1 MQPIIISN
9 PISLPDEIPII
20 HQLFDNG
27 LELLHLRKPGYSE
40 ADYHSFLS
48 GIYSYYRSRCVLHQF
63 HPIAAEFGINR
74 LHFSEQKRRETTDWN
89 QYSEYVL
96 STSVHSIED
105 FNELPDCF
113 EYAFLSPV
121 FPSISK
127 TGYASEK
134 NLLEEVNK
142 RTNFQT
148 ELIALGG
155 ITNENKQIAMNS
167 GFDNVAMLG
176 AIWDRKINIKKF

>member
-1 MQPIIISN
+1 MKSIIITN

-20 HQLFDNG
+20 NQLFDNG

-40 ADYHSFLS
+40 ADYHSFVS
-48 GIYSYYRSRCVLHQF
+48 CIHSYYRNRCVLHQF
-63 HPIAAEFGINR
+63 HLTAQEFGINR
-74 LHFSEQKRRETTDWN
+74 LHFSEKKRKEITDWN
-89 QYSEYVL
+89 QYTDCIL

-105 FNELPDCF
+105 FNDLPDCF

-127 TGYASEK
+127 VGYVSEK
-134 NLLEEVNK
+134 NLFAEVKK

-148 ELIALGG
+148 KLIALGG
-155 ITNENKQIAMNS
+155 ITFENEQLTIES

-176 AIWDRKINIKKF
+176 AIWN

>member
-1 MQPIIISN
+1 MKSIIITN

-20 HQLFDNG
+20 NQLLSEG
-27 LELLHLRKPGYSE
+27 LELLHIRKPDYSE
-40 ADYHSFLS
+40 EDYRSLLS
-48 GIYSYYRSRCVLHQF
+48 CIHSYYRNKFVLHQF
-63 HPIAAEFGINR
+63 HSTAEEFGINR
-74 LHFSEQKRRETTDWN
+74 LHFSEQKRIETTDWN

-105 FNELPDCF
+105 FNDLPDCF
-113 EYAFLSPV
+113 EYAFFSPV

-134 NLLEEVNK
+134 NLLEEVKK

-148 ELIALGG
+148 KLIALGG
-155 ITNENKQIAMNS
+155 ITNENKQIATDS
-167 GFDNVAMLG
+167 GFDNVAILG
-176 AIWDRKINIKKF
+176 AIWGK